1 MKSVEELRKACAEA
15 LAYLKAQSDIADAQ
29 VFMAANKHWLCRLN
43 YTSHIRS
50 NGLEEP
56 KASQNFGTG
65 VTIVFADGKVGSG
78 SAESNTSIDGL
89 REALAKAKIA
99 AVKNPEFHGLPQPE
113 FGKPTLTDYHDN
125 ALMGLSN
132 KQFVSIAWEVLRQG
146 LRGAYDVWKTVALS
160 SKKTDIPNPLDL
172 NLIIGGDVQLI
183 RERMAVASFAMPNVQ
198 TDESS
203 MTAVSITAMFEK
215 LAAKGSGF
223 FAGKTLNELLHG
235 GPEAA
240 RSAINSA
247 AATMSGS
254 RIESGEHTVIFGPQA
269 VAELINNLVAP
280 GLTAGAIFAE
290 LSPFQEDFGKM
301 IASPKLCIYD
311 DGANPEFMGVKA
323 ITCEG
328 LPTGRT
334 DLVVDGKLAGLL
346 SSHYDYQRMLWDPEG
361 ARKLGV
367 DPHEHKEALWPRNG
381 FRFGGGAG
389 RQFSSDPSC
398 SGSNTIVTSS
408 EKEPLENLLQRVK
421 QGVYIGRMWYVYPI
435 NGSRAGDFTGTV
447 TADSYL
453 IEDGKLS
460 RPLKPNTVRINDNI
474 KTLLM
479 KIVGVSDQLKP
490 VNLWGADEAMYAPDI
505 LVEGVKLESIG
516 ESVEMTRSM

>member
-1 MKSVEELRKACAEA
+1 MKNVEELREACAEA
-15 LAYLKAQSDIADAQ
+15 LAYLKTQPDVADAQ
-29 VFMAANKHWLCRLN
+29 VFMAANEHLLCRLN

-50 NGLEEP
+50 NGVEEP

-65 VTIVFADGKVGSG
+65 VTIVFADGKTGSG
-78 SAESNTSIDGL
+78 STESSTSIDGVL
-89 REALAKAKIA
+89 EALAEARIA
-99 AVKNPEFHGLPQPE
+99 AVKDPEFYGLPRPD
-113 FGKPTLTDYHDN
+113 FGIRTLAGYHDN
-125 ALMGLSN
+125 ELMRLSN
-132 KQFVSIAWEVLRQG
+132 KKFVSIAWEVLRQG
-146 LRGAYDVWKTVALS
+146 FRSAYDVWKTLMLS
-160 SKKTDIPNPLDL
+160 SENLAAPNPLDL
-172 NLIIGGDVQLI
+172 GLIIGGDVQLI
-183 RERMAVASFAMPNVQ
+183 RERMAIASFAMPHVQ

-203 MTAVSITAMFEK
+203 MASVSITAMFEK
-215 LAAKGSGF
+215 FAAKGSGF
-223 FAGKTLNELLHG
+223 FAGKTLNELLHE

-240 RSAINSA
+240 RSAISST

-254 RIESGEHTVIFGPQA
+254 RVESGEHTVVFGPQA

-290 LSPFQEDFGKM
+290 LSPFQENFGQL

-311 DGANPEFMGVKA
+311 DGANPEFMGAKA

-328 LPTGRT
+328 LPTGKT
-334 DLVVDGKLAGLL
+334 DLVVNGKFTGLL
-346 SSHYDYQRMLWDPEG
+346 SSHYDYQRMLRDPEG

-367 DPHEHKEALWPRNG
+367 DPNEHKEALWPRNG

-389 RQFSSDPSC
+389 RQSSSDPSC
-398 SGSNTIVTSS
+398 SGSNTIVTSQ
-408 EKEPLENLLQRVK
+408 EKEPLENLLGRVK
-421 QGVYIGRMWYVYPI
+421 RGVYIGRMWYVYPI

-453 IEDGKLS
+453 IENGKLS
-460 RPLKPNTVRINDNI
+460 RPLKPNTVRVNDNI

-479 KIVGVSDQLKP
+479 KIAGVSDQLKP

-505 LVEGVKLESIG
+505 LVDGVKLELIG
-516 ESVEMTRSM
+516 ESIEMTNGM